1 MPVKARCSARLG
13 QVLLI
18 GASMAAL
25 AGCGSKGPLFLPPP
39 PVVEDAAAADE
50 PVADDAPEEA
60 VEEAEDAQDDVD
72 GDVEKDPAGDAN
84 G

>member
-1 MPVKARCSARLG
+1 MKKIAP
-13 QVLLI
+13 VLLLLI
-18 GASMAAL
+18 AFTAL

-39 PVVEDAAAADE
+39 PVVEDAGAADE

-60 VEEAEDAQDDVD
+60 QEEAEDVQDDVD